1 MGQINQTMVLSQW
14 FLGVPLIKIQTSY
27 PPAQCDVPTCLCTC
41 LLLVKHVPT
50 AQACILLLQA
60 QSVSFQPL
68 QLEFPLLPSLSTAV
82 LGSNIGSEGSFSL
95 SYQSYFITFGTYR
108 IWKCSGLKF
117 DDFCM
122 CLPQASPLE
131 GQVHRYTHASCSC
144 SAPMPR
150 LRVGTQSICAGQKR
164 ENAS

>member
-1 MGQINQTMVLSQW
+1 MHGAARVMGEINQTVVLSQW

-27 PPAQCDVPTCLCTC
+27 PRAQCDVPTCLCTC
-41 LLLVKHVPT
+41 WLLVKHVPT
-50 AQACILLLQA
+50 TQACALLLQA

-68 QLEFPLLPSLSTAV
+68 QLESPLPPSLSTAV

-95 SYQSYFITFGTYR
+95 SHQSSFITFGTHH

-122 CLPQASPLE
+122 CLPQACPLG
-131 GQVHRYTHASCSC
+131 GQVHRYTHASCSRC
-144 SAPMPR
+144 VPMPR
-150 LRVGTQSICAGQKR
+150 LRVGT
-164 ENAS
+164 